1 MTGVKFIT
9 VSDLDRKATSI
20 VAEVEKGKIKIAVTK
35 NGRPVALLQKAN
47 GTETGRKETVSTLKN
62 HAAWIISELVK
73 TGKRIII
80 TRDTEPVALLQKDNR
95 YSISASRSEK

>member
-9 VSDLDRKATSI
+9 VSDLDRKATSLI
-20 VAEVEKGKIKIAVTK
+20 AEVETGKMKIAITK

-62 HAAWIISELVK
+62 HAARIITELVQ
-73 TGKRIII
+73 TGKKVII
-80 TRDTEPVALLQKDNR
+80 TRDAEPVALLQKITDTVF
-95 YSISASRSEK
+95 SVEK